1 MQQIKTWRDLLTLIL
16 NDPHEKQ
23 RLLEELGIRPITLNR
38 WLDGDTTPRPQN
50 MHLLLNVFPQ
60 YRDQFLDLLRYEKGF
75 EELMATMDDSSAKE
89 IPPAFYIRVFS
100 ARASTIESQRFW
112 SIGSLILQE
121 AIGQLDPDRLGL
133 AVIVV
138 RCMPP
143 PPGSSKVR
151 SLRESIGVGTTP
163 WPSDLEQ
170 HALFLSAES
179 LSGYAVSLCRPAVNQ
194 DIASDTSFVPTSPG
208 EHEKSATAYPI
219 LYAGRVAGCLL
230 VSSTQVNYFLSQT
243 RTTLIQHY
251 ADLLALA
258 FEPDDFYAP
267 QDIELQVM
275 PPHPVQRP
283 YFANFRQR
291 VARTMIQGV
300 QKRRPINN
308 LDAEKLVWQE
318 LEEELLQLN
327 TDQ

>member
-1 MQQIKTWRDLLTLIL
+1 MQIRTWRDLLTLIL

-50 MHLLLNVFPQ
+50 MHLLLNAFPQ

-75 EELMATMDDSSAKE
+75 EELLAVMDDSSAKE
-89 IPPAFYIRVFS
+89 IPSTFYIRVFN

-112 SIGSLILQE
+112 SIGNMILQE
-121 AIGQLDPDRLGL
+121 AIGQLDPDRLGM

-151 SLRESIGVGTTP
+151 SLRESIGIGTNP
-163 WPSDLEQ
+163 WPGDLEQ

-179 LSGYAVSLCRPAVNQ
+179 LSGYAVSLCRPAINQ
-194 DIASDTSFVPTSPG
+194 DIASDTSFVPTNAG
-208 EHEKSATAYPI
+208 EYEKSAMAYPI
-219 LYAGRVAGCLL
+219 MFAGRVAGCLL
-230 VSSTQVNYFLSQT
+230 ASSTQANYFLSQT
-243 RTTLIQHY
+243 RTTLVQRY

-258 FEPDDFYAP
+258 FEPHDFYAP
-267 QDIELQVM
+267 EDIELQVM
-275 PPHPVQRP
+275 PPQSIQRQH
-283 YFANFRQR
+283 FANFRQR
-291 VARTMIQGV
+291 VARIMIEGA
-300 QKRRPINN
+300 QKRQPVNN
-308 LDAEKLVWQE
+308 LEAEQLVWRE
-318 LEEELLQLN
+318 LEEELLRLSIEL
-327 TDQ
+327 

>member
-1 MQQIKTWRDLLTLIL
+1 MQIRTWRDLLTLIL

-50 MHLLLNVFPQ
+50 MHLLLNAFPQ

-75 EELMATMDDSSAKE
+75 EELLAVMDDSSAKE
-89 IPPAFYIRVFS
+89 IPSTFYIRVFN

-112 SIGSLILQE
+112 SIGNMILQE
-121 AIGQLDPDRLGL
+121 AIAQLDPDRLGM

-151 SLRESIGVGTTP
+151 SLRESIGIGTNP
-163 WPSDLEQ
+163 WPGDLEQ

-179 LSGYAVSLCRPAVNQ
+179 LSGYAVSLCRPVINQ
-194 DIASDTSFVPTSPG
+194 DIASDTSFVPTSAG
-208 EHEKSATAYPI
+208 EHEKSAMAYPI
-219 LYAGRVAGCLL
+219 MFAGRVAGCLL
-230 VSSTQVNYFLSQT
+230 ASSTQVNYFLSQT
-243 RTTLIQHY
+243 RTTLVQRY

-258 FEPDDFYAP
+258 FEPHDFYAP
-267 QDIELQVM
+267 EDIGLRVM
-275 PPHPVQRP
+275 PPQSIQRQH
-283 YFANFRQR
+283 FANFRQR
-291 VARTMIQGV
+291 VARLMIEGA
-300 QKRRPINN
+300 QKRRPVNN
-308 LDAEKLVWQE
+308 LEAEKLVWRE
-318 LEEELLQLN
+318 LEEELLRLS
-327 TDQ
+327 TEL